1 MNKKMK
7 QKTGKKCI
15 AKRLCILGM
24 AGTMAASLV
33 GCGINTNASMN
44 AKEETTQYE
53 EKYMS
58 NDETIKYEGNTL
70 DLKFGANLSIKPSPK
85 EIPEVK
91 LTFYKPDEKVL
102 VKELLQEGMRTEWY
116 GKDEAGLYHKQYSGK
131 NGDVLDIYE
140 AGFTMFSDFYG
151 YLFNSFHPSTIDGA
165 YNAEKWS
172 RTTDF
177 KFMSRQEALDLV
189 VKKLEKCGINLGDY
203 EASFY
208 CLDYK
213 TLKKEEDVWD
223 KSGNPAPKSEW
234 KDKWTEDDNC
244 YYISIRQ
251 KFNDIPEYHPM
262 GGIDKRYEE
271 ANEAVQAVVSK
282 DGIRYWNVDYVMQYE
297 NTGKF
302 EKILSPQEILD
313 KVIENKYYQYEYAEK
328 PEYKL
333 TKMNLCYFSD
343 VDYAGYGEIFRTLPV
358 YQLYIKEKEW
368 TGDIWWNRVHQLI
381 IDARTGEEV
390 QTYDETPK
398 SLNPVYH

>member
-1 MNKKMK
+1 MQLKRDGGMEVMMNKKMK
-7 QKTGKKCI
+7 KKTERKCI

-24 AGTMAASLV
+24 AGMMASSLA
-33 GCGINTNASMN
+33 GCGTNTNASMN

-58 NDETIKYEGNTL
+58 NDETIKYEGNTSE
-70 DLKFGANLSIKPSPK
+70 LKFAEDISIKPSPK
-85 EIPEVK
+85 QIPEVK
-91 LTFYKPDEKVL
+91 LTFYKPDEKIL

-116 GKDEAGLYHKQYSGK
+116 GNNVPGVDTKQYSGK
-131 NGDVLDIYE
+131 NGDVLDINE
-140 AGFTMFSDFYG
+140 AGFTMDSDFYG
-151 YLFNSFHPSTIDGA
+151 YIFNSFHPSTIDGA

-177 KFMSRQEALDLV
+177 EFMSRQEALDLV
-189 VKKLEKCGINLGDY
+189 VKKLKKCGIDLGDY

-213 TLKKEEDVWD
+213 TLKKEEKVWD
-223 KSGNPAPKSEW
+223 KDGVAPKSEW

-262 GGIDKRYEE
+262 GGIYKRYEE

-282 DGIRYWNVDYVMQYE
+282 DGIRYW
-297 NTGKF
+297 
-302 EKILSPQEILD
+302 
-313 KVIENKYYQYEYAEK
+313 
-328 PEYKL
+328 
-333 TKMNLCYFSD
+333 D
-343 VDYAGYGEIFRTLPV
+343 VDYAGYGKIFKTLPV

-368 TGDIWWNRVHQLI
+368 TGDMWWNRVHQLI

-390 QTYDETPK
+390 QIYDETPK